1 MNDMVGSIN
10 QPQSTPANQTTNQE
24 DQTALPPLLI
34 VIMGPTAVGKTSAAI
49 DLALRFNGEVINAD
63 SRYLYRGMDIG
74 VAKPDMAERRGIPHH
89 LIDIVRPD
97 EEMSLATYQELAYRA
112 INDSIARGHLPFLVG
127 GTPLYIN
134 AVVEGWHIP
143 RVPPNP
149 AFRAQLEEEIARD
162 GIEPVAARLAQ
173 VDPIAAERS
182 GRNPRR
188 VIRALEIYD
197 ATGIPMS
204 QQEGK
209 GPRPYRTIEFGL
221 TMPRPQLYEA
231 IDRRVEDQ
239 IALGLVEEVQ
249 SLLDAGLAPDASAMS
264 SLGYRQLV
272 PYLRDEIT
280 LEEAVTEIKHATH
293 RYVRHQETWLRR
305 NPHLIPIDVTE
316 PGWIDWM
323 TKAISNQQSAISNE
337 HMPS

>member
-1 MNDMVGSIN
+1 MR
-10 QPQSTPANQTTNQE
+10 P
-24 DQTALPPLLI
+24 PPLLI
-34 VIMGPTAVGKTSAAI
+34 VIMGPTAVGKTDAAI
-49 DLALRFNGEVINAD
+49 ELALRFNGEVINAD

-74 VAKPDMAERRGIPHH
+74 VAKPAMTERRGVPHH

-97 EEMSLATYQELAYRA
+97 EEMSLATYQELAYHA
-112 INDSIARGHLPFLVG
+112 INDSISRGHLPFLVG

-134 AVVEGWHIP
+134 AVIEGWKIP

-162 GIEPVAARLAQ
+162 GIEPVAAQLDQ

-188 VIRALEIYD
+188 IIRALEIYD

-209 GPRPYRTIEFGL
+209 GPPPYRTVEFGL
-221 TMPRPQLYEA
+221 TMPRPRLYAA
-231 IDRRVEDQ
+231 IDRRVEHQ
-239 IALGLVEEVQ
+239 IARGLVTEVQ

-264 SLGYRQLV
+264 SLGYRQIV
-272 PYLRDEIT
+272 PYLLDEIT
-280 LEEAVTEIKHATH
+280 LEEAIAEIKHATH

-305 NPHLIPIDVTE
+305 NPRLIPIDVTE
-316 PGWIDWM
+316 PGWVDRMAEVIRRGDRH
-323 TKAISNQQSAISNE
+323 S
-337 HMPS
+337 

>member
-1 MNDMVGSIN
+1 
-10 QPQSTPANQTTNQE
+10 
-24 DQTALPPLLI
+24 
-34 VIMGPTAVGKTSAAI
+34 
-49 DLALRFNGEVINAD
+49 
-63 SRYLYRGMDIG
+63 MDIG
-74 VAKPDMAERRGIPHH
+74 VAKPDMVERRGIPHH

-97 EEMSLATYQELAYRA
+97 EEMSLATYQELAYHA
-112 INDSIARGHLPFLVG
+112 INDSIAHGHLPFLVG

-134 AVVEGWHIP
+134 AVVEGWKIP

-162 GIEPVAARLAQ
+162 GIEAIAARLTQ

-221 TMPRPQLYEA
+221 IMPRTQLYKA

-239 IALGLVEEVQ
+239 IAHGLVAEVQ

-272 PYLRDEIT
+272 PYLRDKIT
-280 LEEAVTEIKHATH
+280 LEEAITEIKHATH

-305 NPHLIPIDVTE
+305 NPRLIPIDVTG
-316 PGWIDWM
+316 PGWIDRM
-323 TKAISNQQSAISNE
+323 AGVISNQQSAIS
-337 HMPS
+337 S